1 MDTIDIRI
9 EFPAPPR
16 ERQQAF
22 ENKFVEKATRSGA
35 IKAHVL
41 KKNGRWTYVAEFV
54 DTEKAA
60 LFAAGL
66 TKATGSVLKVDIKP
80 TSNDAKN

>member
-1 MDTIDIRI
+1 MDTIDIKLR
-9 EFPAPPR
+9 FPAPPR

-60 LFAAGL
+60 MLAAGL
-66 TKATGSVLKVDIKP
+66 AKATGSALKIDIKP
-80 TSNDAKN
+80 TSSDAEN

>member
-1 MDTIDIRI
+1 MDSIEIKID
-9 EFPAPPR
+9 FPAPPR
-16 ERQQAF
+16 ETRHAI

-35 IKAHVL
+35 INAHVL
-41 KKNGRWTYVAEFV
+41 KKNGQWTYVAEFV

-66 TKATGSVLKVDIKP
+66 AKATGSGLKVDIKP
-80 TSNDAKN
+80 SSNDAEN

>member
-9 EFPAPPR
+9 DFPAPPP
-16 ERQQAF
+16 ETQEAI

-41 KKNGRWTYVAEFV
+41 KKNGQWTYVAEFL

-60 LFAAGL
+60 LFATGL
-66 TKATGSVLKVDIKP
+66 TRAIGAVLKVDTKP
-80 TSNDAKN
+80 TSNDAEN